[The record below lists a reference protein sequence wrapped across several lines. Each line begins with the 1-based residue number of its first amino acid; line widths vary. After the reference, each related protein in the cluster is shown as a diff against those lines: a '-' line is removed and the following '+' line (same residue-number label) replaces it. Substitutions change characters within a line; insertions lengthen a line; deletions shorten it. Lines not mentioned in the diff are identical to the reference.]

1 MAVTYTIT
9 AGDVSGVTPGSR
21 LTEGVTFDWTN
32 QKVFIPDTVS
42 SVTSQFIVDN
52 ARFAEETTAG
62 KARRQIVEGAGKT
75 QIGSD
80 PDSGLPI
87 FTPTV
92 AIFRDNWKIV
102 SQKTTGDFVIR
113 DVYADTGSITN
124 IPYDAVAGVFIQY
137 LTSVT
142 GAVSQVNA
150 GGGGGGGGASAADI
164 WSYPQRTLTGTQAT
178 NLAAIPNI
186 PTNPLLASNYTAP
199 PTAATIAD
207 AVWDET
213 LSQHLTAGST
223 GAKLNLASILTVGD
237 IPAGLTAAQVWSY
250 TGGDRALSG
259 PQAVNLAATLGIV
272 QAFAQGKFE
281 INYANS
287 TATQYNPDNTVL
299 QVFELQDNQ
308 GNLATTAQTAVVRV
322 PVGGATVAAAGF
334 ALTLGDLADV
344 NLDNPEDGSV
354 AVWEDGEL
362 TITDDIQRSNIIGGG
377 SF

>member
-1 MAVTYTIT
+1 MPVTYTIT
-9 AGDVSGVTPGSR
+9 AGDVGGVTPGSR

-32 QKVFIPDTVS
+32 QKVFIPDTVG
-42 SVTSQFIVDN
+42 SVTSQFIMDN

-62 KARRQIVEGAGKT
+62 KARRQIVEWAGKT

-92 AIFRDNWKIV
+92 AIFRDDWKIV

-124 IPYDAVAGVFIQY
+124 IPYDAVTGVFIQY

-186 PTNPLLASNYTAP
+186 PTNPLLASSYTAP

-223 GAKLNLASILTVGD
+223 GAKLNLASTLTVGD

-250 TGGDRALSG
+250 TGGDRSLSG
-259 PQAVNLAATLGIV
+259 AQAASSAATEALIRALVLG
-272 QAFAQGKFE
+272 GFE
-281 INYANS
+281 IDYANS
-287 TATQYNPDNTVL
+287 VAIQRNPDGTERVRFNL
-299 QVFELQDNQ
+299 RDN
-308 GNLATTAQTAVVRV
+308 NNVPATSAQTAVKRV
-322 PVGGATVAAAGF
+322 P
-334 ALTLGDLADV
+334 
-344 NLDNPEDGSV
+344 
-354 AVWEDGEL
+354 
-362 TITDDIQRSNIIGGG
+362 Q
-377 SF
+377 